1 MYIRRLPLEGVWT
14 VYAACSDRGDCQ
26 FLEFLE
32 GLGPNLEAAGDKLLA
47 LLEHVAQNGPRL
59 NTNLSH
65 QLRGDIYEFIKGRI
79 RVLYFCER
87 GRIIV
92 CTHALIK
99 KKQEIGNAEINRAEE
114 VMKTYRDALQ
124 RGTIEVLDD
133 ANDEDDDNGE

>member
-1 MYIRRLPLEGVWT
+1 MYVRRLPLEGIWT

-26 FLEFLE
+26 LLEFLE
-32 GLGPNLEAAGDKLLA
+32 GLGPNLEATADQVWA
-47 LLEHVAQNGPRL
+47 LLGHVAQSGPRL
-59 NTNLSH
+59 NSNLSH

-87 GRIIV
+87 GRVIV

-114 VMKTYRDALQ
+114 VMRIYRDALQ
-124 RGTIEVLDD
+124 RNTLEVLED
-133 ANDEDDDNGE
+133 NEDDDHGE